1 MAKKKTKKKKEEYQ
15 FQKGNK
21 AAEKWTKE
29 IVIDTLNKMIE
40 LSTAETEIEQKKVN
54 VDKKTEQ
61 GFEERETITK
71 VRRKVHLKKKLL
83 IELKIWNK
91 DWFSDMREKF
101 KKDIDVSRLLGAIN
115 MICEVNT
122 YEDAANN
129 KTNTAIAKMN
139 LSTHYGW
146 ADSSKVEETVKEEE
160 SKIDLTKLSDDE
172 VRQLIALNEK
182 AKSRTSEA

>member
-1 MAKKKTKKKKEEYQ
+1 MAKKKKKKEEYQ
-15 FQKGNK
+15 FQEGNK

-40 LSTAETEIEQKKVN
+40 LSTVEREIEQKKVN

-61 GFEERETITK
+61 GFEYKETITK

-83 IELKIWNK
+83 IELKIWNTH
-91 DWFSDMREKF
+91 WFVNMREKF
-101 KKDIDVSRLLGAIN
+101 KDDIDVSTLLGALD
-115 MICEVNT
+115 MICEINT
-122 YEDAANN
+122 YEDAANGS
-129 KTNTAIAKMN
+129 TNTAIAKMN

-146 ADSSKVEETVKEEE
+146 ADSSKVEETVKEDE

-182 AKSRTSEA
+182 AKSGTSKA

>member
-1 MAKKKTKKKKEEYQ
+1 MTKKKRKKEEYQ
-15 FQKGNK
+15 FQQGNK

-40 LSTAETEIEQKKVN
+40 LSTVETEIEQKKVN

-83 IELKIWNK
+83 IELKIWNAN
-91 DWFSDMREKF
+91 WFGEMKKKF
-101 KKDIDVSRLLGAIN
+101 KEDHDVSVLLKALD

-122 YEDAANN
+122 YEDAANGT
-129 KTNTAIAKMN
+129 TNTAIAKMN

-146 ADSSKVEETVKEEE
+146 ADSSKVEETVKEDE

-182 AKSRTSEA
+182 AKSGTGEA